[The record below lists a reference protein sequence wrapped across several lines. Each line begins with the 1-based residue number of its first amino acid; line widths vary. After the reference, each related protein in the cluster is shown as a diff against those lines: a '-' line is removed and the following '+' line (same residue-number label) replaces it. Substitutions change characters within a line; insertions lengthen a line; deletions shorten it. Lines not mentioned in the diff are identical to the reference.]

1 MSSIVTAVAKKPPG
15 ESKLGISF
23 SRKNVESPLVI
34 DCVQPDGL
42 WASSRLEAGMQVES
56 IMGVPVMFSSRKEA
70 TDILRLAEAGS
81 EVVIKAIMVNNASSR
96 RSEIIKAKN
105 NVPAQNHTKEVSA
118 ADVICCC
125 CFFVPNTNGF
135 LMQ

>member
-23 SRKNVESPLVI
+23 SRKHPESPLVI
-34 DCVQPDGL
+34 DRVQPDGL
-42 WASSRLEAGMQVES
+42 WASSPLKAGMQVES

-70 TDILRLAEAGS
+70 TDILRLAEAGA
-81 EVVIKAIMVNNASSR
+81 EIVIKAIIVNNASSTS
-96 RSEIIKAKN
+96 RSEIIQAKTN
-105 NVPAQNHTKEVSA
+105 NVPAQNHTKGLSA

-125 CFFVPNTNGF
+125 CFFAPTP
-135 LMQ
+135 